1 MPEMRKS
8 TAGGNRPNISTKS
21 SAGRFGSASFSMTAR
36 QVTALQLPGEIF
48 GLEFGEEHHC
58 SPEAINES
66 NILIVKR
73 SVMLALARRDGEVAR
88 RLWKMTADR
97 SKATTRAKKRTCE
110 IAFSRSSIISYS
122 FNRNSPIEN
131 ALYHALEL
139 LLKQP
144 SWPARRAAQKA

>member
-1 MPEMRKS
+1 M
-8 TAGGNRPNISTKS
+8 TA
-21 SAGRFGSASFSMTAR
+21 SASHGLTTSGR
-36 QVTALQLPGEIF
+36 DF

-73 SVMLALARRDGEVAR
+73 SVVLALARRDGEVAR
-88 RLWKMTADR
+88 QLWKMTADR

-144 SWPARRAAQKA
+144 SWPARRAAKKRDEIKAITRWNASGHRPLRVSLPSPGRIR